1 MSVYPD
7 AYAHIYQKM
16 EGFKIKI
23 LAPNNKYLEGYLS
36 LKPSTRSTYDIAMR
50 DATIDG
56 LITMDHKE
64 KLKPSQIFFRENV
77 PKELFILQSVN
88 EFEFQQTTRNINAI
102 KQNSFVTVQRKK
114 YIDEEAEEKYIDIH
128 TDLISFVTMQSKDEK
143 NFAAG
148 IEDNTVVNIQIPKR
162 NVDDVINEVEK
173 GDRIILSNLQ
183 KDLKRKVKV
192 ESVNLFGVPGVI
204 MIQGTFE
211 TRTGDE

>member
-56 LITMDHKE
+56 LITMDHIE